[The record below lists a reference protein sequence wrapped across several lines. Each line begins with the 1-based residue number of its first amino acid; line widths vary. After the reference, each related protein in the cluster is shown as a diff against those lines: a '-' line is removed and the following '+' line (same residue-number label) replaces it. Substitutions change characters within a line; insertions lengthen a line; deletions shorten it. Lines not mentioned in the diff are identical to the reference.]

1 MRLQTYRGYRIRASD
16 KSLVFRFSAGL
27 LLLLFLAVVML
38 LNLKSIITTDWKA
51 ISLFEDGSVYLP
63 ITPYRIV
70 TIIVAT
76 LVCVLSAL
84 FYRRFQY
91 DRGVSFT
98 FALFNCILFAL
109 KHGKTMKTDGMIVSI
124 KSTNPTNEKWRNAK
138 LAEVSYLVNGKRIV
152 SKNRIQVSL
161 TSEIGTH
168 IPIRYDRNQPDK
180 IYSYSVKRIIIGFLI
195 GVGSILIAV
204 FMQIH

>member
-1 MRLQTYRGYRIRASD
+1 MEHD
-16 KSLVFRFSAGL
+16 V
-27 LLLLFLAVVML
+27 
-38 LNLKSIITTDWKA
+38 II
-51 ISLFEDGSVYLP
+51 LYL
-63 ITPYRIV
+63 I
-70 TIIVAT
+70 A
-76 LVCVLSAL
+76 
-84 FYRRFQY
+84 
-91 DRGVSFT
+91 GVSFT

-138 LAEVSYLVNGKRIV
+138 LAEVSYLVNGKWIV

-195 GVGSILIAV
+195 GVGYANSLEKGDIGYATFSRMVYSHLCV
-204 FMQIH
+204 VPYCQFDL

>member
-1 MRLQTYRGYRIRASD
+1 MEHD
-16 KSLVFRFSAGL
+16 V
-27 LLLLFLAVVML
+27 
-38 LNLKSIITTDWKA
+38 II
-51 ISLFEDGSVYLP
+51 LYL
-63 ITPYRIV
+63 I
-70 TIIVAT
+70 A
-76 LVCVLSAL
+76 
-84 FYRRFQY
+84 
-91 DRGVSFT
+91 GVSFT

-161 TSEIGTH
+161 ASEIGTH

-180 IYSYSVKRIIIGFLI
+180 IYSYSCQFTYQFIILCKKIIITLTKI
-195 GVGSILIAV
+195 NIIWNN
-204 FMQIH
+204 Q